1 MGRAGAHAFVFD
13 TIGRQ
18 DPPAIT
24 HPQFFYGFAGVTMAW
39 QFTFLVIAM
48 NPVRF
53 RPMMIPSVLE
63 KLGYVGTVVALHL
76 QERVS
81 PSQLM
86 ISAPDALLGVL
97 VRCGRPSAN
106 IAALNTTPSPQTSHL
121 RKKVV

>member
-1 MGRAGAHAFVFD
+1 MKFARIAFWVAGGWGVLVLTPLYFMFD

-18 DPPAIT
+18 DPPVIT

-39 QFTFLVIAM
+39 QFAFFVIAT

-63 KLGYVGTVVALHL
+63 KLAYVATVVFLHL
-76 QERVS
+76 QGRLS

-86 ISAPDALLGVL
+86 TSAPDALLGVL
-97 VRCGRPSAN
+97 FLVAFYATREVPPS
-106 IAALNTTPSPQTSHL
+106 
-121 RKKVV
+121 